1 MNAATALL
9 ATAVVVV
16 PGLAAS
22 LALFPDRDLGLA
34 TRLASIWAFG
44 YALVALVAIGLA
56 LVGSLARGWFLI
68 AYAVVC
74 AGVWALA
81 AWRRGWR
88 SAHPSW
94 PAPPGWPAVAGLA
107 GLGVFAV
114 YHWSLSPYLQFGVS
128 TPFRYWAD
136 GLELAQAHDIPA
148 RTLQWGTHYPTTVSK
163 VAFNAFGAGQSLILQ
178 TSSLQAIA
186 ALTWLGAVGLFL
198 ALWAV
203 ADQLGL
209 RWTAPLLPLLLLAVP
224 GGWPLE
230 NAMSQDIV
238 LFRAENFGRLVA
250 LTAFALAVYGLRRGA
265 AAKLQLAAAG
275 ALLGVAALIHL
286 IPVVV
291 VAAMLLLYAFAAG
304 LGSLPVRSAAV
315 RFAAIGG
322 TAVLA
327 YALLLAASRGSL
339 GLQGA
344 QSTASYTSYPGGVDP
359 TAYFRTGH
367 PVLFAPGASATQLIQ
382 HYAERGLAAGSG
394 EVGAAFAALGV
405 LVLAALAAVVF
416 LERRLAPVV
425 VAAVGLAV
433 VLVIAAIGFAHH
445 YTVMIQSTFG
455 ERRLFDYAGLSV
467 ALLVLVVA
475 EALAV
480 RAGRLQPVLAAGMV
494 GIGVA
499 VLLATSIHTPATLKR
514 WQGAATTA
522 AVTRNVFDLVSRR
535 VPCDARILPN
545 FRSEGVFEAVTGRRS
560 VMEGMSPYLRPAM
573 LDRVLGLVKRTRT
586 FFHDPNADR
595 AFAAAER
602 VDYVLVIPQDMVIG
616 EDGIPY
622 RRRPLPPVPWLH
634 LIGTASGARLYAVAG
649 APHVSAAGAAQPATC
664 RVIPGSGA

>member
-1 MNAATALL
+1 MSAEPALL
-9 ATAVVVV
+9 ATVVVV
-16 PGLAAS
+16 IPGLAAS
-22 LALFPDRDLGLA
+22 LALYPDRDLGLA
-34 TRLASIWAFG
+34 TRLASVWAFG

-56 LVGSLARGWFLI
+56 LASTLGRGWFL
-68 AYAVVC
+68 AGYVVVC
-74 AGVWALA
+74 AGAWGLA
-81 AWRRGWR
+81 ARRRGWR
-88 SAHPSW
+88 SARPSR

-107 GLGVFAV
+107 GLAVFAV
-114 YHWSLSPYLQFGVS
+114 YHWSLSPYMQFGVS

-186 ALTWLGAVGLFL
+186 ALTWLGAIGLFL

-203 ADQLGL
+203 GDQLGL

-250 LTAFALAVYGLRRGA
+250 LTALALAVYSLRRGA
-265 AAKLQLAAAG
+265 AMVQLAATG

-291 VAAMLLLYAFAAG
+291 VAAMLLLYAVAAAV
-304 LGSLPVRSAAV
+304 GSLPVRSAVV

-344 QSTASYTSYPGGVDP
+344 QSTTSYTSYPGGVDP

-367 PVLFAPGASATQLIQ
+367 PVLFAPGESAAQLVQ
-382 HYAERGLAAGSG
+382 QYAERGLAAGSG
-394 EVGAAFAALGV
+394 EVGAAYAALG
-405 LVLAALAAVVF
+405 LLALTALAVVVF

-425 VAAVGLAV
+425 AAAVGLAI

-467 ALLVLVVA
+467 ALLLLVVA

-480 RAGRLQPVLAAGMV
+480 RAGRLQPILPAAMV
-494 GIGVA
+494 GVGVA

-522 AVTRNVFDLVSRR
+522 GVTHSVFDLVSRR

-573 LDRVLGLVKRTRT
+573 LDRVLGLVKRART

-595 AFAAAER
+595 AFVAAER
-602 VDYVLVIPQDMVIG
+602 VDYVLMIPQDMVIG

-622 RRRPLPPVPWLH
+622 RRLPLPPVPWLH
-634 LIGTASGARLYAVAG
+634 LVGTASGARLYAVAG
-649 APHVSAAGAAQPATC
+649 AAHVVVAGAGQPATC
-664 RVIPGSGA
+664 RVIPGSGS

>member
-9 ATAVVVV
+9 ATAVVVI
-16 PGLAAS
+16 PGAAAS
-22 LALFPDRDLGLA
+22 LALFPDRDLGLP
-34 TRLASIWAFG
+34 TRLASVWAFG

-56 LVGSLARGWFLI
+56 LAGTLARGWFLV
-68 AYAVVC
+68 AYVVVC
-74 AGVWALA
+74 AGAWGLA
-81 AWRRGWR
+81 AWRGGWR
-88 SAHPSW
+88 SARLSR

-114 YHWSLSPYLQFGVS
+114 YHWSLSPFLQFGVS

-136 GLELAQAHDIPA
+136 GLELAQARDIPA

-163 VAFNAFGAGQSLILQ
+163 VAFNAFGAGQSLVLG

-186 ALTWLGAVGLFL
+186 ALTWLGAVGVFL

-203 ADQLGL
+203 GDQLGL

-250 LTAFALAVYGLRRGA
+250 LTAFALAVYSLRRGA
-265 AAKLQLAAAG
+265 KVQLAAAG

-291 VAAMLLLYAFAAG
+291 VAAMLLLYAVAAA
-304 LGSLPVRSAAV
+304 LGSLPVRSAAL
-315 RFAAIGG
+315 RFAAVGG
-322 TAVLA
+322 TAVAA

-344 QSTASYTSYPGGVDP
+344 QSTASYTTYPGGVDP

-367 PVLFAPGASATQLIQ
+367 PVPFAPGASAAQLVQ

-394 EVGAAFAALGV
+394 EAGAAYAALGV
-405 LVLAALAAVVF
+405 LALAAVAVGVF

-425 VAAVGLAV
+425 VAAIGLAV
-433 VLVIAAIGFAHH
+433 ILVIAAIGFAHH

-480 RAGRLQPVLAAGMV
+480 RAARLHPVLAAAMV

-499 VLLATSIHTPATLKR
+499 VLLGSSIHTPATLKR

-522 AVTRNVFDLVSRR
+522 SVTRNVFDLVSAR

-573 LDRVLGLVKRTRT
+573 LDRVLGLVKKTRT

-595 AFAAAER
+595 AFVKAEH
-602 VDYVLVIPQDMVIG
+602 VDYVMVIPQDMVIG

-622 RRRPLPPVPWLH
+622 RRLPLPPVPWLH
-634 LIGTASGARLYAVAG
+634 LVGTASGARLYAVAG
-649 APHVSAAGAAQPATC
+649 APHVGAAGLGQPSTC
-664 RVIPGSGA
+664 PVIPGSGS

>member
-9 ATAVVVV
+9 ATAVVVI
-16 PGLAAS
+16 PGAGAS
-22 LALFPDRDLGLA
+22 LALFPDRGLGLA
-34 TRLASIWAFG
+34 TRLASVCAFG
-44 YALVALVAIGLA
+44 YVLVALVAIGLA
-56 LVGSLARGWFLI
+56 LAGALSRDAFLV
-68 AYAVVC
+68 AYIIVA
-74 AGVWALA
+74 AGVWGLA
-81 AWRRGWR
+81 AWRGGWR
-88 SAHPSW
+88 SARLSRPS
-94 PAPPGWPAVAGLA
+94 PPGWPAAVGLAGLA
-107 GLGVFAV
+107 GFAV

-136 GLELAQAHDIPA
+136 GVELAQAHDIPA

-163 VAFNAFGAGQSLILQ
+163 VAFNAFGAGQSLVLG

-186 ALTWLGAVGLFL
+186 ALTWFGAVGLFV

-203 ADQLGL
+203 GDQLGL

-238 LFRAENFGRLVA
+238 LFRAENFGRLLA
-250 LTAFALAVYGLRRGA
+250 LTAFALAVHSLREGA
-265 AAKLQLAAAG
+265 GKVQLAAAG
-275 ALLGVAALIHL
+275 ALLGVAALVHL

-291 VAAMLLLYAFAAG
+291 VAAMLLLYAVAAAF
-304 LGSLPVRSAAV
+304 GSVRARTVAV
-315 RFAAIGG
+315 RFGAIGG
-322 TAVLA
+322 TALLA
-327 YALLLAASRGSL
+327 YALLLAGSRGSL

-344 QSTASYTSYPGGVDP
+344 QSTASYSDYPGGIDP

-367 PVLFAPGASATQLIQ
+367 PVPFGPGASASQLVQ
-382 HYAERGLAAGSG
+382 HYAERALAAGSG
-394 EVGAAFAALGV
+394 QLGAAYAALGA
-405 LVLAALAAVVF
+405 LMLAALAVILV

-425 VAAVGLAV
+425 VAAAGLAV
-433 VLVIAAIGFAHH
+433 ILVIAAIGFAHH

-480 RAGRLQPVLAAGMV
+480 RAGRLQPVLAAAMV
-494 GIGVA
+494 AIAVGVLVA
-499 VLLATSIHTPATLKR
+499 GSVHTPAALKR
-514 WQGAATTA
+514 WQGAAATA
-522 AVTRNVFDLVSRR
+522 SVTRNVFELVSRR

-573 LDRVLGLVKRTRT
+573 LDRVLSLVHRTRT

-595 AFAAAER
+595 AFVAAER
-602 VDYVLVIPQDMVIG
+602 VDYVMTIPQEMVIG

-634 LIGTASGARLYAVAG
+634 LVGTASGARLYAVAG
-649 APHVSAAGAAQPATC
+649 APHVEAGDRTLPQTC
-664 RVIPGSGA
+664 SVIPGSGS